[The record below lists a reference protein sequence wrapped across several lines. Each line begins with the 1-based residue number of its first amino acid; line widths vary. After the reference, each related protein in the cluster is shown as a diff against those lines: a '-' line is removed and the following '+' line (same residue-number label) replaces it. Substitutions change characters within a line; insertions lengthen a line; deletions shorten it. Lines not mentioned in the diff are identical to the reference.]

1 MAIET
6 HVYSG
11 SWRQAQ
17 EMFVYSGGSWRTLST
32 VHVYDGVGWRQVFAA
47 PVVTLSGGT
56 FSVSVP
62 GTATSGIRINS
73 DGTVDRL
80 TGGSYSQ
87 QSSSTDWVIPNSAAY
102 YGYEVRVTNVSW
114 ASAATGFDAEAA
126 SEDTWIS
133 MDNNREWMIID
144 STAGASGTK
153 DVTFDVEIKD
163 AGGTTQASTSYRLY
177 AERT

>member
-6 HVYSG
+6 HVYNGAWRKAQEIFVYNG
-11 SWRQAQ
+11 SWR
-17 EMFVYSGGSWRTLST
+17 SCIT
-32 VHVYDGVGWRQVFAA
+32 VHVYDGGAWRQVFAA

-56 FSVSVP
+56 FSTTTSS
-62 GTATSGIRINS
+62 TAISGIRVNA
-73 DGTVDRL
+73 DGTVDKL
-80 TGGSYSQ
+80 TGASYSQ
-87 QSSSTDWVIPNSAAY
+87 VSASTDWIIPNSAAY

-126 SEDTWIS
+126 AEDTWIS
-133 MDNNREWMIID
+133 MDSNREWKIID
-144 STAGASGTK
+144 STSGGAGTK

-163 AGGTTQASTSYRLY
+163 SGGTTQASTSYRLY